1 MLEETLGREIIWSLW
16 HCFQKA
22 NLWKCFASTIK
33 QKADKKGDL
42 GSEVIARAD
51 DFVSKRI
58 TCSQAVFFW
67 NECRGERVRSQVM
80 KGLALTSQVNLF
92 VCFNCSYSILI
103 LSSFFAFPCSSS
115 CFCLISAYF
124 QIIILNRYSNV
135 TERESIHCW
144 QRQVTTVW
152 CSVIEH
158 LCDIIIELRIL

>member
-1 MLEETLGREIIWSLW
+1 MAIVTSLFSKSQLVKMFCVHNKTKSWSKGGFGKW
-16 HCFQKA
+16 SNSKSRWFCIKEN
-22 NLWKCFASTIK
+22 NLQS
-33 QKADKKGDL
+33 
-42 GSEVIARAD
+42 GS
-51 DFVSKRI
+51 
-58 TCSQAVFFW
+58 FFL
-67 NECRGERVRSQVM
+67 NECRGERVRSQIM
-80 KGLALTSQVNLF
+80 KGLALTSQENLF

-103 LSSFFAFPCSSS
+103 LSPFFAFPCSSS

-158 LCDIIIELRIL
+158 LCDIIIELRIV

>member
-1 MLEETLGREIIWSLW
+1 
-16 HCFQKA
+16 
-22 NLWKCFASTIK
+22 
-33 QKADKKGDL
+33 
-42 GSEVIARAD
+42 
-51 DFVSKRI
+51 
-58 TCSQAVFFW
+58 
-67 NECRGERVRSQVM
+67 M
-80 KGLALTSQVNLF
+80 KGLALTSQENLF

-158 LCDIIIELRIL
+158 LCDIIIVCWPIKGWFTLAIHAKVMFEFTCGDVTLLSLPVLTIVFSLLALGGEDRSYFPPGKCTLEWFCCFRIHRVRQ